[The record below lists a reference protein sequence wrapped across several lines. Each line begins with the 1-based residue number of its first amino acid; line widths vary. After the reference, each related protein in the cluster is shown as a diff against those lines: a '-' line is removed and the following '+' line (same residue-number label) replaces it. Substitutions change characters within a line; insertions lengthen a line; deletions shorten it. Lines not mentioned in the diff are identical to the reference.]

1 MQTRFQVRE
10 IDVSK
15 GYCLLVTDKNRTRVT
30 FGFDDLDAQLQRL
43 EQFLV
48 FTDDSRMELE
58 TVNLLVQRNIPVTFA
73 KPASQV
79 INDTIDPEGEEPRI
93 LRALPV
99 NPEAKKELRRQE
111 KNQRRPGPR
120 RKFAGRNRWNV
131 GGKINSMASSDLMVG
146 LEIGTSKICVVV
158 GEGRPDGT
166 IKILGVGQ
174 APSRGVRKGEI
185 VDFETAM
192 KCVHEAVVDAET
204 KSDIMIESVYVAVAG
219 SHIQSFNNRGAVLLP
234 EDRDEIDE
242 QDIEDVKISAR
253 EVSIP
258 APNAF
263 LHSIIQHYHVDGQD
277 GVLNPVGM
285 LGQKLEADFHIIHG
299 VRTRIQN
306 TIRCVKELPL
316 EVEDVVFSALAAA
329 QVVLTPQQKSLG
341 ALVIDIGGGTT
352 DYILYVDGVVKQTGV
367 LGVGGDHITN
377 DISMGLR
384 IPMTRAEK
392 LKIEEG
398 SVTLGNC
405 LPGETVQL
413 KDDSGFAGKEIERE
427 TLNTIIHLR
436 LRETFELL
444 KRKLEE
450 EPFINYISEGVFIT
464 GGCSHLKGID
474 HLAEEIFELPARVAH
489 AQTMSGLTSAFENP
503 QFSAAIGLIR
513 YAQAVQSSGRSAAGS
528 AAFSDKIFS
537 GMR

>member
-1 MQTRFQVRE
+1 
-10 IDVSK
+10 
-15 GYCLLVTDKNRTRVT
+15 
-30 FGFDDLDAQLQRL
+30 
-43 EQFLV
+43 
-48 FTDDSRMELE
+48 
-58 TVNLLVQRNIPVTFA
+58 
-73 KPASQV
+73 
-79 INDTIDPEGEEPRI
+79 
-93 LRALPV
+93 
-99 NPEAKKELRRQE
+99 
-111 KNQRRPGPR
+111 
-120 RKFAGRNRWNV
+120 
-131 GGKINSMASSDLMVG
+131 MASSDLMVG

-204 KSDIMIESVYVAVAG
+204 NSDVMIRSVYVGVSGA
-219 SHIQSFNNRGAVLLP
+219 HIQSFNNRGSVALP
-234 EDRDEIDE
+234 EERDEIDE
-242 QDIEDVKISAR
+242 QDIEDVKLNAR

-258 APNAF
+258 QQNAF

-285 LGQKLEADFHIIHG
+285 LGERLEAAFHIIHG

-316 EVEDVVFSALAAA
+316 EVEDVVFNALAAA
-329 QVVLTPQQKSLG
+329 QVVLTPHQKSLG

-352 DYILYVDGVVKQTGV
+352 DYIIYVDGAVKQSGA
-367 LGVGGDHITN
+367 LAVGGDHITN

-384 IPMTRAEK
+384 IPMARAEK

-405 LPGETVQL
+405 LPGEIILL

-436 LRETFELL
+436 MREVFDLL
-444 KRKLEE
+444 KRKLDEE
-450 EPFINYISEGVFIT
+450 SFINFVGAGIFMT
-464 GGCSHLKGID
+464 GGCSQLNGIENMAQD
-474 HLAEEIFELPARVAH
+474 TFEMPAHVAH

-503 QFSAAIGLIR
+503 PFSLAIGLITC
-513 YAQAVQSSGRSAAGS
+513 AQAVHIDRPRGPGLPKLLPRL
-528 AAFSDKIFS
+528 FS
-537 GMR
+537 G

>member
-1 MQTRFQVRE
+1 
-10 IDVSK
+10 
-15 GYCLLVTDKNRTRVT
+15 
-30 FGFDDLDAQLQRL
+30 
-43 EQFLV
+43 
-48 FTDDSRMELE
+48 
-58 TVNLLVQRNIPVTFA
+58 
-73 KPASQV
+73 
-79 INDTIDPEGEEPRI
+79 
-93 LRALPV
+93 
-99 NPEAKKELRRQE
+99 
-111 KNQRRPGPR
+111 
-120 RKFAGRNRWNV
+120 
-131 GGKINSMASSDLMVG
+131 MASSDLMVG

-158 GEGRPDGT
+158 GEGRTDGT
-166 IKILGVGQ
+166 VKILGVGQ
-174 APSRGVRKGEI
+174 APSRGVRKSEI

-192 KCVHEAVVDAET
+192 KCVHEAVVDAEQ
-204 KSDIMIESVYVAVAG
+204 KSDVMIRSVYVAVAG
-219 SHIQSFNNRGAVLLP
+219 SHIQSFNNRGCVMLP

-258 APNAF
+258 AQNAF

-277 GVLNPVGM
+277 GVLNPIGM

-316 EVEDVVFSALAAA
+316 DVEDVVFTPFASA
-329 QVVLTPQQKSLG
+329 QVVLTQHQKNLG

-352 DYILYVDGVVKQTGV
+352 DYVLYVDGAVKQSGV
-367 LGVGGDHITN
+367 LAVGGDHITN

-392 LKIEEG
+392 LKLEEG
-398 SVTLGNC
+398 STVLGNC
-405 LPGETVQL
+405 LPGETILL

-444 KRKLEE
+444 KRRLED
-450 EPFINYISEGVFIT
+450 EPFLDYLGAGIFIT
-464 GGCSHLKGID
+464 GGCSQLNGID
-474 HLAEEIFELPARVAH
+474 NLAEDVFGIPARAAH
-489 AQTMSGLTSAFENP
+489 ARTMSGLTSAFENP
-503 QFSAAIGLIR
+503 QFSAAIGLIK
-513 YAQAVQSSGRSAAGS
+513 YAQAVQGDRQPRSRFGRLFGR
-528 AAFSDKIFS
+528 FFQ

>member
-1 MQTRFQVRE
+1 
-10 IDVSK
+10 
-15 GYCLLVTDKNRTRVT
+15 
-30 FGFDDLDAQLQRL
+30 
-43 EQFLV
+43 
-48 FTDDSRMELE
+48 
-58 TVNLLVQRNIPVTFA
+58 
-73 KPASQV
+73 
-79 INDTIDPEGEEPRI
+79 
-93 LRALPV
+93 
-99 NPEAKKELRRQE
+99 
-111 KNQRRPGPR
+111 
-120 RKFAGRNRWNV
+120 
-131 GGKINSMASSDLMVG
+131 MASSDYMVG

-219 SHIQSFNNRGAVLLP
+219 SHIQSFNNRGAVVLP

-285 LGQKLEADFHIIHG
+285 LGEKLEADFHIIHG

-352 DYILYVDGVVKQTGV
+352 DYILYVDGVVKQTGAI
-367 LGVGGDHITN
+367 GVGGDHITN

-474 HLAEEIFELPARVAH
+474 HLAEEVFELPARVAH

-503 QFSAAIGLIR
+503 QFSTAIGLIR
-513 YAQAVQSSGRSAAGS
+513 YAQAVQTERPSRSRFGR
-528 AAFSDKIFS
+528 FFDKIFS

>member
-1 MQTRFQVRE
+1 
-10 IDVSK
+10 
-15 GYCLLVTDKNRTRVT
+15 
-30 FGFDDLDAQLQRL
+30 
-43 EQFLV
+43 
-48 FTDDSRMELE
+48 
-58 TVNLLVQRNIPVTFA
+58 
-73 KPASQV
+73 
-79 INDTIDPEGEEPRI
+79 
-93 LRALPV
+93 
-99 NPEAKKELRRQE
+99 
-111 KNQRRPGPR
+111 
-120 RKFAGRNRWNV
+120 
-131 GGKINSMASSDLMVG
+131 MASSNLMIG

-158 GEGRPDGT
+158 GEGRPDGA

-174 APSRGVRKGEI
+174 TPSRGVRKGEI

-192 KCVHEAVVDAET
+192 KCVHEAVVDAEQ
-204 KSDIMIESVYVAVAG
+204 KSDVMIRSVYVAVAG
-219 SHIQSFNNRGAVLLP
+219 SHLQSFNNRGCVMLP

-316 EVEDVVFSALAAA
+316 DVEDVVFGALASA
-329 QVVLTPQQKSLG
+329 QVVLTPHQKDLG
-341 ALVIDIGGGTT
+341 ALVIDIGGGTS
-352 DYILYVDGVVKQTGV
+352 DYILYADGVVKQSGS
-367 LGVGGDHITN
+367 LAVGGDHITN

-384 IPMTRAEK
+384 IPMARAEK

-398 SVTLGNC
+398 SCVLGNC
-405 LPGETVQL
+405 LPGETILL

-436 LRETFELL
+436 LRENLELL
-444 KRKLEE
+444 KRRLEE
-450 EPFINYISEGVFIT
+450 EPFINYLGAGVFIT
-464 GGCSHLKGID
+464 GGCSLLNGID
-474 HLAEEIFELPARVAH
+474 HLAQEIFEMPAHIAH
-489 AQTMSGLTSAFENP
+489 AQTASGLTSAVENP
-503 QFSAAIGLIR
+503 QFSTAIGLIK
-513 YAQAVQSSGRSAAGS
+513 YAQAVQTDRPRRRFGRIFGK
-528 AAFSDKIFS
+528 FFS